1 MATHSSI
8 CAWEI
13 PWTKEPGGLEFMVS
27 QIVRHDL
34 VTKQRTSRKSSR
46 QRHHGGCKF
55 FSTFSA
61 LSFFSISPQ
70 AQTYLSQLSHPHSTL
85 IWSRK
90 DFRNT
95 SLVLWASASQEV
107 YLPSD
112 SDLSSS
118 SNSPGCHLSTTV
130 ELLYILCI
138 LSGTQDKSSKL
149 LDFWNWFENKV
160 WFPIWFLPSC
170 LDFMTSVYPKWRHI
184 LPITSSLGG
193 WVPLPDKDKVL
204 LPYAVCSP
212 LNSFSSRFYLFIG
225 CTGSLLLHAAFPSCG
240 KWGLLF
246 SHGTQASRCMVS
258 PVEQHRL

>member
-1 MATHSSI
+1 MATHSII

-13 PWTKEPGGLEFMVS
+13 PRTKEPGGLQFIVS

-34 VTKQRTSRKSSR
+34 VTKQQVERVPSKDIMVAAN
-46 QRHHGGCKF
+46 
-55 FSTFSA
+55 FSPNTFSA
-61 LSFFSISPQ
+61 LSFSSISPQ
-70 AQTYLSQLSHPHSTL
+70 AQIYLSQLSHPHSTL

-95 SLVLWASASQEV
+95 SLVLWASTSQEV

-118 SNSPGCHLSTTV
+118 SDSPGCHLSATV
-130 ELLYILCI
+130 KLLYILCI

-170 LDFMTSVYPKWRHI
+170 LDFITSVYPKWRYI

-204 LPYAVCSP
+204 LHDAVCSP
-212 LNSFSSRFYLFIG
+212 LNSLSSSFCLFPG
-225 CTGSLLLHAAFPSCG
+225 FAGSLLLRTAFPSCG

-246 SHGTQASRCMVS
+246 SHSTRAS
-258 PVEQHRL
+258 PVEEHRL

>member
-1 MATHSSI
+1 MEKNMKKGNIYLSIKLPWWLSSKESACQCRRRRFKPWVRRIPWQKKMATHSSI

-160 WFPIWFLPSC
+160 WFPIWFLPSYFC
-170 LDFMTSVYPKWRHI
+170 RHSFRSFVALI
-184 LPITSSLGG
+184 IFTLFTNA
-193 WVPLPDKDKVL
+193 DNHE
-204 LPYAVCSP
+204 
-212 LNSFSSRFYLFIG
+212 LNICFVMIWLFVA
-225 CTGSLLLHAAFPSCG
+225 T
-240 KWGLLF
+240 
-246 SHGTQASRCMVS
+246 
-258 PVEQHRL
+258 